1 MPLLL
6 KSVPPARGLNWLR
19 DAFRLFL
26 RKPLAF
32 TAMFASFLLAAVVL
46 SLVPVL
52 GLVLPFALSPLLT
65 LGFMVASQS
74 ALLDG
79 PVHPGQFIS
88 PLRADPGRRRAL
100 LQLCALYAVLALG
113 VVALGGW
120 VAEGAFERLQA
131 VMADPKASLEAVSA
145 AVGDP
150 QLHRAALLTGLLA
163 TLLSVPFWHAPALV
177 HWGSQG
183 VGQSLF
189 SSTLA
194 LWRCKGAFA
203 VYGAA
208 WALSF
213 LAFVTLLSLVGG
225 LLGLGGLMTSLA
237 MPLAMAFSTVF
248 YVSLIFAFN
257 DSFGGASA
265 APAAPAAPG

>member
-6 KSVPPARGLNWLR
+6 KTVPPARGLNWLG

-26 RKPLAF
+26 RRPLAF
-32 TAMFASFLLAAVVL
+32 TALFAVFLLAAVVL
-46 SLVPVL
+46 SLVPLL
-52 GLVLPFALSPLLT
+52 GAVLPFALSPLLS

-79 PVHPGQFIS
+79 PVHPGQFIE

-100 LQLCALYAVLALG
+100 LQLCSLYASLAVLVMVLG
-113 VVALGGW
+113 AW
-120 VAEGAFERLQA
+120 VADGAFERLQA
-131 VMADPKASLEAVSA
+131 VMADPKATSEAVLA

-150 QLHRAALLTGLLA
+150 NLQNAVLLTAALA
-163 TLLSVPFWHAPALV
+163 TLLAVPFWHAPALV

-183 VGQSLF
+183 VAQALF

-194 LWRCKGAFA
+194 IWRCKGAFA
-203 VYGAA
+203 VYTAA
-208 WALSF
+208 WGASF
-213 LAFVTLLSLVGG
+213 LGFSMALALLGG
-225 LLGLGGLMTSLA
+225 LLGLGSLVSTLA
-237 MPLAMAFSTVF
+237 APLAMAFSTVF

-257 DSFGGASA
+257 DSFGGAG
-265 APAAPAAPG
+265 PGAGDTA

>member
-6 KSVPPARGLNWLR
+6 KSVPAARGLNWLS

-26 RKPLAF
+26 RRPLAF
-32 TAMFASFLLAAVVL
+32 TAMFASFLLAALLL
-46 SLVPVL
+46 SLVPLL
-52 GLVLPFALSPLLT
+52 GAVLPFALSPLLS

-79 PVHPGQFIS
+79 PVNPGQFIE
-88 PLRADPGRRRAL
+88 PLRADATRRRDL
-100 LQLCALYAVLALG
+100 LQLCALYALLAVLVMGLG
-113 VVALGGW
+113 AW
-120 VAEGAFERLQA
+120 VADGAFERLQT
-131 VMADPKASLEAVSA
+131 VMADPKASREAVLA

-150 QLHRAALLTGLLA
+150 NLQNAVLLTAVLA

-183 VGQSLF
+183 VAQSLF

-194 LWRCKGAFA
+194 IWRCKAAFV
-203 VYGAA
+203 VYSVA
-208 WALSF
+208 WGLSF
-213 LAFVTLLSLVGG
+213 LAFSTLLALVGG
-225 LLGLGGLMTSLA
+225 LLGLGGLVSTLA
-237 MPLAMAFSTVF
+237 APLAMAFTTVF

-257 DSFGGASA
+257 DSFGGAGPGPDTA
-265 APAAPAAPG
+265 A